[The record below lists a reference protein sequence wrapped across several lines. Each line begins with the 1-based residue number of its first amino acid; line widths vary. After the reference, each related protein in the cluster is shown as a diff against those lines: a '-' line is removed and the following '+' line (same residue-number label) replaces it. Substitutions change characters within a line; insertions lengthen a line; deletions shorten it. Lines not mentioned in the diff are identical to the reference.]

1 MKSFNVPIA
10 ALISKC
16 HPISTHHLRK
26 IEEKISGTYQAPTDT
41 VLGLLWRDTN
51 MMPTKI
57 FSRILRSCLEMIAIP
72 AS

>member
-26 IEEKISGTYQAPTDT
+26 IEEKISGTYQAPRDT
-41 VLGLLWRDTN
+41 VLGLLWRYKHDAHN
-51 MMPTKI
+51 D
-57 FSRILRSCLEMIAIP
+57 F
-72 AS
+72 